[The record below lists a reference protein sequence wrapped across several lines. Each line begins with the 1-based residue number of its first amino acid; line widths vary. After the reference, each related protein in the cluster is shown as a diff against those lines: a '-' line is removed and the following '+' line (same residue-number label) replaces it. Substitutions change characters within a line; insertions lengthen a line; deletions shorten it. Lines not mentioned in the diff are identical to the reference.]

1 MGEGDS
7 SEEGQRGAH
16 SDTGGKKTRGRVLA
30 TRDEDRNT
38 MAICLVS
45 ELKIQK
51 EEERI
56 DRDVSFLQLKV
67 KVFCHQ

>member
-1 MGEGDS
+1 MGKW
-7 SEEGQRGAH
+7 GAH
-16 SDTGGKKTRGRVLA
+16 SATGKKTRGRVLT
-30 TRDEDRNT
+30 TRDEDRNA

-51 EEERI
+51 ERERVGK
-56 DRDVSFLQLKV
+56 DVSFLQLKV